1 MVFTVDSVRHSQQ
14 APSGVQLP
22 SLSPER
28 VLPEEW
34 PIVDLRSPGE
44 FAEDRI
50 LRAVNRPL
58 FDDAERVLVGTLY
71 KQVSPEEAY
80 ARGLEITTGKVAE
93 LVKRIAADA
102 GFKVRESE
110 IVSCMQSIASG
121 GKDALERRLQVVPPQ
136 EQAPPNGAF
145 VVHCWRAGLRSQ
157 SVCALLRELGLPAY
171 LLAGGYKAYRRL
183 VLRCLATLEFPRAF
197 VLRGLTGVGKTLVL
211 REIERLEPGSTLD
224 LEELAQHRSSILG
237 AAGLKPASQRLFES
251 RLLQRYRCGFPA
263 GFVFYEG
270 ESRKVGSAIQPERVW
285 DSLCAGG
292 DLRLVASM
300 ARRVRVLSEDY
311 LESPESRPFLERQLP
326 FLEQRIGPRQFDGV
340 LVDLLREGR
349 TDELVEVLLERYYD
363 PLYRRSEPNHQVV
376 AEFDSEDP
384 TACAK
389 RLLAFARAN

>member
-1 MVFTVDSVRHSQQ
+1 MVSTVDPARHSQQ

-22 SLSPER
+22 CLSPER
-28 VLPEEW
+28 VLSADW

-44 FAEDRI
+44 FAQDRI
-50 LRAVNRPL
+50 LRAVNQPL

-71 KQVSPEEAY
+71 RQVSPEEAY
-80 ARGLEITTGKVAE
+80 ARGLEITTGKVAA
-93 LVKRIAADA
+93 LVERIAADA
-102 GFKVRESE
+102 GFTVRDSD
-110 IVSCMQSIASG
+110 ILSCMQSIACG
-121 GKDALERRLQVVPPQ
+121 GKDSLERRLQVVPSEEQ
-136 EQAPPNGAF
+136 ELPTGAF

-183 VLRCLATLEFPRAF
+183 VLDRLATLEFPRAF

-237 AAGLKPASQRLFES
+237 AAGLKPTSQRLFES
-251 RLLQRYRCGFPA
+251 SLLQRYRRGFPA

-285 DSLCAGG
+285 ASLCAGA
-292 DLRLVASM
+292 DLRLVAST
-300 ARRVRVLSEDY
+300 ARRVQVLSEDY
-311 LESPESRPFLERQLP
+311 LESPESRPFLEKQLP
-326 FLEQRIGPRQFDGV
+326 FLEQRIGPKQFDGV
-340 LVDLLREGR
+340 LVDLLRENR

-363 PLYRRSEPNHQVV
+363 PLYRRSEPNYEVL
-376 AEFDSEDP
+376 AEFDADDP
-384 TACAK
+384 VVCAK
-389 RLLAFARAN
+389 RLLAFARAH